1 MKNVLILT
9 YYWPPTGG
17 AGVHR
22 WLKFVKYLRRFGWE
36 PIVYTPENP
45 EPPLLDPS
53 LENDIPQGLTVLKT
67 RIWEPYSLY
76 KKFVGRPPDKGF
88 QAGFLSEQKVP
99 KRKQDLS
106 VWIRGNF
113 FIPDA
118 RKYWIRPSVKYLS
131 AYLKEVPVQ
140 VVVTTGPPHSLHL
153 IGLKLK
159 QKLNIPWVAD
169 FRDPWTGIDFYSR
182 LKLTRAADR
191 KHHRLEQQVIMQA
204 DAVITVSHG
213 LKIDFRKYRQNGIHV
228 ITNGYDPEDIPS
240 VPVEPAGDFLI
251 THLGSVN
258 ADRNPHA
265 FWKAVSESL
274 QENEPFKKHLR
285 IRFIGKTDVTVR
297 ASILEHGLENYVE
310 LCPPVPHEQV
320 FTLLKQSRLLFL
332 PVNRTPNA
340 ASILTGKLYEYL
352 AAGRP
357 VLGIGPEDGEM
368 ARILEETGAG
378 RVCHW
383 DSPDRIKSFLE
394 EIFEKYLAGQ
404 SPAIPVNT
412 ENYSRVELTRN
423 LAKILD
429 QTVDLL

>member
-1 MKNVLILT
+1 M
-9 YYWPPTGG
+9 
-17 AGVHR
+17 HR

-297 ASILEHGLENYVE
+297 VSILEHGLENYVE

>member
-1 MKNVLILT
+1 
-9 YYWPPTGG
+9 
-17 AGVHR
+17 VHR

-297 ASILEHGLENYVE
+297 VSILEHGLENYVE

>member
-1 MKNVLILT
+1 M
-9 YYWPPTGG
+9 
-17 AGVHR
+17 HR

-140 VVVTTGPPHSLHL
+140 VVITTGPPHSLHL

-404 SPAIPVNT
+404 SPSIPVNT

>member
-140 VVVTTGPPHSLHL
+140 VVITTGPPHSLHL

-213 LKIDFRKYRQNGIHV
+213 MKIDFRKYRQNGIHV

-404 SPAIPVNT
+404 SPSIPVNT

>member
-1 MKNVLILT
+1 M
-9 YYWPPTGG
+9 
-17 AGVHR
+17 HR

-140 VVVTTGPPHSLHL
+140 VVITTGPPHSLHL

-213 LKIDFRKYRQNGIHV
+213 MKIDFRKYRQNGIHV

-404 SPAIPVNT
+404 SPSIPVNT

>member
-140 VVVTTGPPHSLHL
+140 VVITTGPPHSLHL

-404 SPAIPVNT
+404 SPSIPVNT

>member
-213 LKIDFRKYRQNGIHV
+213 MKIDFRKYRQNGIHV

>member
-213 LKIDFRKYRQNGIHV
+213 MKIDFRKYRQNGIHV

-404 SPAIPVNT
+404 SPSIPVNT

>member
-1 MKNVLILT
+1 
-9 YYWPPTGG
+9 
-17 AGVHR
+17 VHR

-213 LKIDFRKYRQNGIHV
+213 MKIDFRKYRQNGIHV

-404 SPAIPVNT
+404 SPSIPVNT

>member
-1 MKNVLILT
+1 
-9 YYWPPTGG
+9 
-17 AGVHR
+17 VHR

-213 LKIDFRKYRQNGIHV
+213 MKIDFRKYRQNGIHV

-352 AAGRP
+352 AVGRP

-404 SPAIPVNT
+404 SPSIPVNT

>member
-45 EPPLLDPS
+45 ESPLLDPS
-53 LENDIPQGLTVLKT
+53 LENDIPEGLTILKT
-67 RIWEPYSLY
+67 RIWEPYALY
-76 KKFVGRPPDKGF
+76 KKFVGHSPGEGF
-88 QAGFLSEQKVP
+88 QAGFLSEQEVP
-99 KRKQDLS
+99 KGKQGFS

-118 RKYWIRPSVKYLS
+118 RKYWIKPSVKYLT
-131 AYLKEVPVQ
+131 AFLKKVPVK

-169 FRDPWTGIDFYSR
+169 FRDPWTGIDFYPR

-191 KHHRLEQQVIMQA
+191 KHHRLEQQVIRQA

-213 LKIDFRKYRQNGIHV
+213 MKKDFRKYCQNGIHV

-265 FWKAVSESL
+265 FWQAVSEITR
-274 QENEPFKKHLR
+274 ENETFKKQLR
-285 IRFIGKTDVTVR
+285 IRLIGKTDVTVR
-297 ASILEHGLENYVE
+297 TSIHEHGLKNTVE
-310 LCPPVPHEQV
+310 LIPPVPHEQV
-320 FTLLKQSRLLFL
+320 FTLLQQSRLLLL

-340 ASILTGKLYEYL
+340 SSILTGKLFEYL
-352 AAGRP
+352 ATGRP
-357 VLGIGPEDGEM
+357 ILGIGPEDGEM
-368 ARILEETGAG
+368 ARILEENEAG
-378 RVCHW
+378 QMCHW
-383 DSPDRIKSFLE
+383 DRPDRIKSFLE
-394 EIFEKYLAGQ
+394 QLFEKYLAGQ
-404 SPAIPVNT
+404 VPAGSVNT
-412 ENYSRVELTRN
+412 GKYSRVELTRK
-423 LAKILD
+423 LAEILD
-429 QTVDLL
+429 QTVDLS

>member
-140 VVVTTGPPHSLHL
+140 VVITTGPPHSLHL

-213 LKIDFRKYRQNGIHV
+213 MKIDFRKYRQNGIHV

>member
-1 MKNVLILT
+1 
-9 YYWPPTGG
+9 
-17 AGVHR
+17 VHR

-140 VVVTTGPPHSLHL
+140 VVITTGPPHSLHL

-213 LKIDFRKYRQNGIHV
+213 MKIDFRKYRQNGIHV

-404 SPAIPVNT
+404 SPSIPVNT